1 MNLTVNLI
9 TKLVGFSANYQLR
22 HIDRWL
28 IGAIPVNP
36 IAGGS
41 PHVHVAFLLVPVRLT
56 FVLQTVRLTADSS
69 FSRRIT

>member
-1 MNLTVNLI
+1 MGYRVRRVNLTVNSI

-41 PHVHVAFLLVPVRLT
+41 SHVHVAFLLVNFCPTDGKAHCR
-56 FVLQTVRLTADSS
+56 
-69 FSRRIT
+69 FSIQ